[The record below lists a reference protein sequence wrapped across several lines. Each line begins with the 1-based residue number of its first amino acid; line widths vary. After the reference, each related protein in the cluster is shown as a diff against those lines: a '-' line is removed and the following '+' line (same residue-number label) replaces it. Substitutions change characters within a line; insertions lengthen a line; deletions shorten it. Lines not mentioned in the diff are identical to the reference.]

1 MTKNELFLVILS
13 TFDYLFGCPF
23 GCAPPFAI
31 LLRQG
36 YEGTSYGGQAGLR
49 LIKGKLCRMNPNLK

>member
-1 MTKNELFLVILS
+1 MARIRDCVAPS
-13 TFDYLFGCPF
+13 THSTMLRA

-36 YEGTSYGGQAGLR
+36 YEGTSYGGQACRRR
-49 LIKGKLCRMNPNLK
+49 LNGAEDIW